1 MDIIAELNR
10 GAQRRQRFV
19 PTCTEFAGGEAHV
32 VLPAELLAVA
42 EQLRSVRIRAW
53 LRNALQVMQLI
64 MLTDAVRRAAPNVP
78 VHLDMPYV
86 PYARQDRVCNPGE
99 ALSAKVFCDLINA
112 QGFAS
117 VTVIDPHSTVVT
129 ALIERVSV
137 IDASV
142 FVRQVLD
149 ADVFAHG
156 VTLLA
161 PDAGARDRV
170 ESLAARLGGLDTAF
184 AEKRRDPRDGR
195 IVEMRFPA
203 KLSAQPILVVDDIC
217 DGGRTFIEL
226 ARAAR
231 EVTDQPL
238 YLYVTHGIFS
248 RGLDALRGDYAGV
261 FTAYDWTGSSDP
273 MLTVINQE
281 GA

>member
-1 MDIIAELNR
+1 
-10 GAQRRQRFV
+10 
-19 PTCTEFAGGEAHV
+19 
-32 VLPAELLAVA
+32 
-42 EQLRSVRIRAW
+42 
-53 LRNALQVMQLI
+53 
-64 MLTDAVRRAAPNVP
+64 
-78 VHLDMPYV
+78 
-86 PYARQDRVCNPGE
+86 VCNAGE
-99 ALSAKVFCDLINA
+99 ALSAMVFCDLINA
-112 QGFAS
+112 QGYAS
-117 VTVIDPHSTVVT
+117 VTITDPHSAVVT
-129 ALIERVSV
+129 ALIERASV
-137 IDASV
+137 VDASV

-149 ADVFAHG
+149 ADVFAQG

-161 PDAGARDRV
+161 PDAGARQRV
-170 ESLAARLGGLDTAF
+170 EALAARLGGRDTAF
-184 AEKRRDPRDGR
+184 AEKRRDPSDGR

-203 KLSAQPILVVDDIC
+203 ALPAQPILVVDDIC

-273 MLTVINQE
+273 MLTVIKQE